1 MEANPLLG
9 VLLHALGGLAAAS
22 FYIPYQRVRG
32 WAWETFW
39 LVGGAFAWILMPWAV
54 ASLKTADLLLVLGSA
69 PRDAVV
75 QCYGFGVLW
84 GIGGLMYGLTMRYL
98 GISLGVAI
106 ALGFCAACG
115 TLIPPMFNGQ
125 FHELLHTTSGWA
137 TLAGVAICL
146 LGIGVCGLAG
156 MRKEQELTEDQKQ
169 DTVSEFSFSKGI
181 VVAVIAGI
189 MSACMAFAIA
199 AGKPIADLSIAQGTD
214 SLWSNLPVFVVA
226 FAGGFTTNFFWCIF
240 LNLRNRTSSDYL
252 RNDKGGQLVNYLFCA
267 LGGTIWY
274 LQFMFYGMGTTR
286 MGRYD
291 FSSWTIHMAFI
302 IIFGTLWGLWLHE
315 WRGVHANTIRLVWG
329 GIGLLIVSTMVVGW
343 GNYLAG

>member
-9 VLLHALGGLAAAS
+9 VLLHAIGGLAAAS

-39 LVGGAFAWILMPWAV
+39 IVGGVFAWILVPWLV
-54 ASLKTADLLLVLGSA
+54 ASLKSDDLLVVLNHA
-69 PRDAVV
+69 PGTAVV
-75 QCYGFGVLW
+75 HCYLFGLMW

-125 FHELLHTTSGWA
+125 FHELLHTQGGWA

-146 LGIGVCGLAG
+146 LGIAICGLAG
-156 MRKEQELTEDQKQ
+156 MRKEQELTDDQKQ
-169 DTVSEFSFSKGI
+169 DTVTEFSFAKG
-181 VVAVIAGI
+181 VLVAVIAGI

-199 AGKPIADLSIAQGTD
+199 AGKPIADLSIEHGTE
-214 SLWSNLPVFVVA
+214 SLWCNLPVFVVA
-226 FAGGFTTNFFWCIF
+226 FAGGFTTNVCWCIF
-240 LNLRNRTSSDYL
+240 LNIRNRTASNYL
-252 RNDKGGQLVNYLFCA
+252 WNDQGGQLVNYLFCA
-267 LGGTIWY
+267 LGGTVWY
-274 LQFMFYGMGTTR
+274 MQFMFYGMGTTQ

-315 WRGVHANTIRLVWG
+315 WRGVHASTIRLVWM
-329 GIGLLIVSTMVVGW
+329 GIGLLIVSTVVVGW